1 MRNWCIV
8 LLIAL
13 LASAVRAAEYDIGAE
28 AYSRGDYE
36 AAFVQWRALARQG
49 DMRAQY
55 SLARMY
61 ADGTGVAEDDDAV
74 LYWLRAAARQGSVEA
89 QSELALMFSL
99 GRGVRQ
105 NHALAAYW
113 YGRLAEEGHATAQ
126 FLLAGMYED
135 GTGVE
140 RDVSLA
146 FFWYQ
151 QAAEQGYVGAQ
162 VKLGE
167 MLRRGHGVGKDLAEA
182 WVWFDR
188 AAARGNKAAATRR
201 DELRRLLGEEI
212 LARPTGSGEP
222 SAVPRQSVESGIAQ
236 AQTRTQAET
245 QTRTQ
250 ARTQTQ
256 TQTQTQTRTQA
267 ETQAQT
273 QTRTRRQ
280 AETQAKAQRQAP
292 RIVPAPEMVPVEAG
306 CFEMGSN
313 PAEAGRGGDEA
324 RHSVC
329 VRDFLIARYEVTRG
343 QYAEFVADTG
353 HDTPDGCYS
362 YGNGGWG
369 LQAGRSWRDPGYP
382 QSDDH
387 PVACISRADALAYAK
402 WISEHRG
409 LDYRLPTEAE
419 WEYAARAGTG
429 TARPWGDDAA
439 DACEWANVGDRAL
452 LGHYSGWPWT
462 IHPCDDEHVHTAPVG
477 TYRTN
482 RNGLYDMAGN
492 VWEWTC
498 SPYDA
503 AYQGGELVCD
513 SGGLNGVV
521 RGGSWSN
528 SPRWARSAGRFANRT
543 DMRLD
548 LVGFRLAHD

>member
-1 MRNWCIV
+1 MRNRC
-8 LLIAL
+8 IAL
-13 LASAVRAAEYDIGAE
+13 LVSLLAASVCAAEYEVGAA
-28 AYSRGDYE
+28 AYARGDYE

-49 DMRAQY
+49 DVRAQY
-55 SLARMY
+55 GLARMY
-61 ADGTGVAEDDDAV
+61 ADGIGMAEDDEAAV
-74 LYWLRAAARQGSVEA
+74 YWLRAAARQGSVEA

-105 NHALAAYW
+105 DHALAAYW

-146 FFWYQ
+146 FFWYR
-151 QAAEQGYVGAQ
+151 QAAEQGHVGAQ

-167 MLRRGHGVGKDLAEA
+167 MFLQGHGVGTDLAEA

-188 AAARGNKAAATRR
+188 AAARGNEAAATRR
-201 DELRRLLGEEI
+201 EELRRLLGEET
-212 LARPTGSGEP
+212 LARLTGSGG
-222 SAVPRQSVESGIAQ
+222 SAAASAEPRQSVESDNAQIQRQ
-236 AQTRTQAET
+236 AQTQVQA
-245 QTRTQ
+245 Q
-250 ARTQTQ
+250 
-256 TQTQTQTRTQA
+256 
-267 ETQAQT
+267 TQAQT
-273 QTRTRRQ
+273 QAQVRR
-280 AETQAKAQRQAP
+280 RAP
-292 RIVPAPEMVPVEAG
+292 LVVAAPEMVPLEAG
-306 CFEMGSN
+306 CFEMGSSS
-313 PAEAGRGGDEA
+313 AEAGRGGDEA

-329 VRDFLIARYEVTRG
+329 VREFLIARHEVTRG
-343 QYAEFVADTG
+343 QYAEFVDDTG
-353 HDTPDGCYS
+353 HHTPDGCYS

-369 LQAGRSWRDPGYP
+369 LRAGRSWRDPGYP

-387 PVACISRADALAYAK
+387 PVACISRADALAYAR

-419 WEYAARAGTG
+419 WEYAARAGTD
-429 TARPWGDDAA
+429 TARPWGDDPA

-452 LGHYSGWPWT
+452 LGHYPGWPWT
-462 IHPCDDEHVHTAPVG
+462 IHPCDDQHAHTAPVG

-482 RNGLYDMAGN
+482 RNGLYDMVGN
-492 VWEWTC
+492 VWEWAC

-513 SGGLNGVV
+513 SGVRNGVV
-521 RGGSWSN
+521 RGWSWSN
-528 SPRWARSAGRFANRT
+528 SPRWARSAGRFANQM

>member
-1 MRNWCIV
+1 MRNWCV
-8 LLIAL
+8 ALLISLVAT
-13 LASAVRAAEYDIGAE
+13 SVCAAEYDVGAA
-28 AYSRGDYE
+28 AYARGDYE

-49 DMRAQY
+49 DARAQY

-61 ADGTGVAEDDDAV
+61 ADGIGMAEDDDAA

-105 NHALAAYW
+105 DHALAAYW

-146 FFWYQ
+146 FFWYR

-167 MLRRGHGVGKDLAEA
+167 MFLQGHGVGTDLAEA
-182 WVWFDR
+182 WAWFDR
-188 AAARGNKAAATRR
+188 AAARGNEAAATRR
-201 DELRRLLGEEI
+201 DELRRLLGEET
-212 LARPTGSGEP
+212 LARLTGSGAP
-222 SAVPRQSVESGIAQ
+222 SAEPRQSVESDTAQIQRQAQ
-236 AQTRTQAET
+236 AQAE
-245 QTRTQ
+245 
-250 ARTQTQ
+250 AQTQ
-256 TQTQTQTRTQA
+256 TQTQA
-267 ETQAQT
+267 QAQV
-273 QTRTRRQ
+273 QVQVR
-280 AETQAKAQRQAP
+280 RQAP
-292 RIVPAPEMVPVEAG
+292 RVVAAPEMVPLEAG

-313 PAEAGRGGDEA
+313 SAETGRGGDEA

-329 VRDFLIARYEVTRG
+329 VREFLIARHEVTRG
-343 QYAEFVADTG
+343 QYAEFVDDTG
-353 HDTPDGCYS
+353 HPTPDGCYS

-369 LQAGRSWRDPGYP
+369 LRAGRSWRDPGYP

-387 PVACISRADALAYAK
+387 PVACISRADALAYAR
-402 WISEHRG
+402 WLSEHRG

-419 WEYAARAGTG
+419 WEYAARAGTD

-452 LGHYSGWPWT
+452 LGHYPGWPWT
-462 IHPCDDEHVHTAPVG
+462 IHPCDDEHAHTAPVG

-513 SGGLNGVV
+513 SGARSGVV

-528 SPRWARSAGRFANRT
+528 SPRWARSAGRVANQM

>member
-1 MRNWCIV
+1 MRNCC
-8 LLIAL
+8 IAL
-13 LASAVRAAEYDIGAE
+13 LISLLATSVCATEYDVGAA

-49 DMRAQY
+49 DVRAQY

-61 ADGTGVAEDDDAV
+61 ADGIGVVEDDDAA

-89 QSELALMFSL
+89 QSELALIFSL

-105 NHALAAYW
+105 DHTLAAYW

-146 FFWYQ
+146 FFWYR

-167 MLRRGHGVGKDLAEA
+167 MFLRGHGVGKDLAEA
-182 WVWFDR
+182 WMWFDR
-188 AAARGNKAAATRR
+188 AAARGNEAAATRR

-212 LARPTGSGEP
+212 LARLTGSVAP
-222 SAVPRQSVESGIAQ
+222 SAEPRQSVESENA
-236 AQTRTQAET
+236 
-245 QTRTQ
+245 
-250 ARTQTQ
+250 
-256 TQTQTQTRTQA
+256 
-267 ETQAQT
+267 

-280 AETQAKAQRQAP
+280 TQAQRQAP
-292 RIVPAPEMVPVEAG
+292 RVVAAPEMVPVEAG
-306 CFEMGSN
+306 CFEMGSS

-343 QYAEFVADTG
+343 QYAEFVSDTG

-369 LQAGRSWRDPGYP
+369 LRAGRSWRDPGYP

-387 PVACISRADALAYAK
+387 PVACISRADALAYAG
-402 WISEHRG
+402 WLSEQRG

-419 WEYAARAGTG
+419 WEYAARAGTD

-439 DACEWANVGDRAL
+439 EVCEWANVGDRTL
-452 LGHYSGWPWT
+452 FGHYRDWPWT

-482 RNGLYDMAGN
+482 RNGLYDMSGN

-503 AYQGGELVCD
+503 AYKGGELVCD
-513 SGGLNGVV
+513 SGGRNGVV

-528 SPRWARSAGRFANRT
+528 SPRWVRSAGRFANQV